1 MEGKLKKHTYFLDIA
16 KEKLL
21 EHKKK
26 ETSKD
31 TYFLE
36 KVEARIGQDKEG
48 K

>member
-31 TYFLE
+31 TYFL
-36 KVEARIGQDKEG
+36 
-48 K
+48 